1 MKEILVFYTRG
12 REREGEG
19 EEERER
25 DLVLSTEPH
34 FSYREMKWEMLNP
47 LLEFLYWVRAGDWQK
62 GEGVGPPLV
71 LSGGRLFQPALVST

>member
-62 GEGVGPPLV
+62 GEEWDLPWYSQGAD
-71 LSGGRLFQPALVST
+71 FFNQH